1 MAKTTNYQWDLP
13 SPSGIQTAEIGKIA
27 SAITAIDVVLKGF
40 STSLTNH
47 THRFADLTDRPST
60 LEGYGIEDG
69 MTAGEIA
76 AALQSLKNDLVN
88 GSGAA
93 LDTLKEL
100 ADALGND
107 PDFATTVSN
116 ALGVRVRVD
125 AGTSFSL
132 AQKAQARSNIDALGT
147 VDKGKAN
154 GVAGLDSTGK
164 VPSAQLP
171 ELTTPGTV
179 GAAIAAS
186 EEMPGVSD
194 GDHFAGL
201 SSNFPT
207 VRKFTWGNIKSWL
220 RDFFDAHFVQ
230 QGDPKITAPI
240 TNFLAS
246 SFQYICWA
254 STHVAFLK
262 KNGVESFYWRRN
274 DTGQLGGGNESTLM
288 ELFNDGSLRVSFELH
303 VGGGASIIQTD
314 GNIRGGAFG
323 GGYLTTWITDQA
335 NYYATLRAS
344 EKTAPQNCS
353 HSSDTVE
360 FGAVDVG
367 YNNVTA
373 DIPNPY
379 VMTGLRSRSG
389 SNQVY
394 LRGKAIKNTA

>member
-1 MAKTTNYQWDLP
+1 MAVVLTNNATTLLAAAIAADDTAL
-13 SPSGIQTAEIGKIA
+13 SVQTADAGKFPA
-27 SAITAIDVVLKGF
+27 PA
-40 STSLTNH
+40 
-47 THRFADLTDRPST
+47 
-60 LEGYGIEDG
+60 
-69 MTAGEIA
+69 AGEWFPLTIVDSA
-76 AALQSLKNDLVN
+76 GNMEIVKATARSGAIITIERAQEGTTAKAYAAGARVDLRATVAALNDL
-88 GSGAA
+88 G
-93 LDTLKEL
+93 
-100 ADALGND
+100 
-107 PDFATTVSN
+107 DFTTT
-116 ALGVRVRVD
+116 D
-125 AGTSFSL
+125 
-132 AQKAQARSNIDALGT
+132 
-147 VDKGKAN
+147 
-154 GVAGLDSTGK
+154 
-164 VPSAQLP
+164 
-171 ELTTPGTV
+171 TV

-186 EEMPGVSD
+186 DAMTGVSD

-201 SSNFPT
+201 SGNFPI

-323 GGYLTTWITDQA
+323 GGYLTTWITNQA

-353 HSSDTVE
+353 YSTGLVE
-360 FGAVDVG
+360 FGSVDPG
-367 YNNVTA
+367 HTGGTCDA
-373 DIPNPY
+373 PAPY
-379 VMTGLRSRSG
+379 VLTGLRAEGG
-389 SNQVY
+389 SDRVY
-394 LRGKAIKNTA
+394 ARGVMLKNTA